1 MSIGPTVSL
10 VRDLP
15 LSAGGDLVT
24 RLARERDPVR
34 AVVEL
39 VWNAIDAEADTI
51 RVQLARTDMDAIERV
66 TVEDDG
72 HGITSDEVQSTFG
85 RIGGSWKAL
94 ASRSK
99 NDKRGLH
106 GKLGEGRLRAFA
118 LGSRVTWA
126 SESVNV
132 TGESERIVIEGVKER
147 AEPFSWEASPSTETT
162 TGTVVTAL
170 NEQDRSLNS
179 LLSDTTLATLT
190 SHFAPVLL
198 NDDSLTVI
206 FDGSKLKPSDE
217 ILDDTTVEVGLDI
230 NHNAVLSIR
239 IIEWRT
245 GKHRAIYF
253 GEDAERFVVEM
264 SGAELESQ
272 TAYSAYVTWNGFDVD
287 SLSELGLGEM
297 APDPAGAV
305 WRATKTAVREHFA
318 SRRRSRRRDQIDE
331 WKSKG
336 IYPYEA
342 EPTTEADKAER
353 AVFDIVSSALVPQI
367 SKRKDGAQLT
377 LNLLRDALKTDPE
390 NLALLVSEFVA
401 LTEQDRQALTKLL
414 SETTLAGV
422 IRAANLVTSR
432 TKFLAG
438 LEHLLFDPDDSKK
451 VGERD
456 HLHKILE
463 HELWIFG
470 EEYHFMNSER
480 GLTQMLRTHLKLEGL
495 PTGKAEPVKRWDG
508 KSGRIDLHLAV
519 KAKEHD
525 RIRHLVIELKAPG
538 ITAGRTERNQIE
550 DYINVVADNAAFAS
564 DRSVWEVILVVT
576 DYDGVMDNSIIGSDR
591 ELGLVFEPDKKPGRP
606 TVRAYVRRWRDIID
620 ENKRR
625 LDFVTSSLEF
635 DPSLAEGLA
644 FIREEYSEL
653 IPDNLAADEEP
664 RGGDS

>member
-1 MSIGPTVSL
+1 MNAGPTVGL

-39 VWNAIDAEADTI
+39 VWNAIDAEAETV
-51 RVQLARTDMDAIERV
+51 RVQLSRSNIDAIESV
-66 TVEDDG
+66 TVQDDG
-72 HGITSDEVQSTFG
+72 HGITSDEVQATFG

-94 ASRSK
+94 AARSK
-99 NDKRGLH
+99 NNKRGLH

-126 SESVNV
+126 SESIN
-132 TGESERIVIEGVKER
+132 TAGDRERVVIEGAKER
-147 AEPFSWEASPSTETT
+147 AEPFSWEASPSTETV
-162 TGTVVTAL
+162 TGTIVTAL

-179 LLSDTTLATLT
+179 LIGDSTLTVLT

-206 FDGSKLKPSDE
+206 FDGVKLDPADE
-217 ILDDTTVEVGLDI
+217 ILDDTTVTAMLDSDSD
-230 NHNAVLSIR
+230 AVVSIR

-253 GEDAERFVVEM
+253 GEDAERFVVEA
-264 SGAELESQ
+264 SGSEIEPQA
-272 TAYSAYVTWNGFDVD
+272 AYSAYVTWPGFDTE
-287 SLSELGLGEM
+287 SLADLGLGDM

-305 WRATKTAVREHFA
+305 WRATRTAVKDHFA
-318 SRRRSRRRDQIDE
+318 ARRRARRRDQIDE

-336 IYPYEA
+336 IYPYET
-342 EPTTEADKAER
+342 EPATEADKAER

-367 SKRKDGAQLT
+367 PKRKDGAQLT

-390 NLALLVSEFVA
+390 NLAVLISEFVA
-401 LTEQDRQALTKLL
+401 LSEQDRKALTKLL
-414 SETTLAGV
+414 SETSLAGV
-422 IRAANLVTSR
+422 IRSANLVTSR
-432 TKFLAG
+432 SKFLAG
-438 LEHLLFDPDDSKK
+438 LEHLVFDPEDSKK

-456 HLHKILE
+456 HLHKFLE

-495 PTGKAEPVKRWDG
+495 PAGKVEPVKRWDG
-508 KSGRIDLHLAV
+508 KTGRIDLHLAV

-525 RIRHLVIELKAPG
+525 RIRHLVVELKAPD

-550 DYINVVADNAAFAS
+550 DYINVVVDNAAFAS
-564 DRSVWEVILVVT
+564 DRSVWEFILVVT

-625 LDFVTSSLEF
+625 LEFVTNSLEF

-644 FIREEYSEL
+644 FIREQYAEM
-653 IPDNLAADEEP
+653 IPDGLAPGETDESTP
-664 RGGDS
+664 

>member
-1 MSIGPTVSL
+1 MSL

-39 VWNAIDAEADTI
+39 VWNAVDAEAGTV
-51 RVQLARTDMDAIERV
+51 RVTLARSEMDAIESV

-72 HGITSDEVQSTFG
+72 HGITSDEVQATFG

-94 ASRSK
+94 AARSK

-126 SESVNV
+126 SESVN
-132 TGESERIVIEGVKER
+132 TAGERERVIIEGAKER
-147 AEPFSWEASPSTETT
+147 AEPFSWEASPSTERV

-179 LLSDTTLATLT
+179 LISDTTLTTLT

-206 FDGSKLKPSDE
+206 FDGAKLDPADE
-217 ILDDTTVEVGLDI
+217 ILDDTTVT
-230 NHNAVLSIR
+230 AVLDSDSDAVVSIR

-245 GKHRAIYF
+245 GKHRAVYF
-253 GEDAERFVVEM
+253 GEDAERFVVEA
-264 SGAELESQ
+264 SGSELEAQ
-272 TAYSAYVTWNGFDVD
+272 AAYSAYVTWPEFDTE
-287 SLSELGLGEM
+287 SLADLGLGDM

-305 WRATKTAVREHFA
+305 WRATRTAVKDHFSA
-318 SRRRSRRRDQIDE
+318 RRRARRRDQIDE

-336 IYPYEA
+336 IYPYET

-367 SKRKDGAQLT
+367 PKRKDGAQLT

-390 NLALLVSEFVA
+390 NLAVLVSEFVA
-401 LTEQDRQALTKLL
+401 LSEQDRKALTKLL
-414 SETTLAGV
+414 SETSLAGV
-422 IRAANLVTSR
+422 IRSANLVTSR
-432 TKFLAG
+432 SKFLAG
-438 LEHLLFDPDDSKK
+438 LEHLLFDPEDSKK

-456 HLHKILE
+456 HLHKFLE

-495 PTGKAEPVKRWDG
+495 PDGKVEPVKRWDG
-508 KSGRIDLHLAV
+508 KTGRIDLHLAV

-525 RIRHLVIELKAPG
+525 RIRHLVVELKAPD
-538 ITAGRTERNQIE
+538 ITVGRTERNQIE
-550 DYINVVADNAAFAS
+550 DYINVVVDNAAFAS
-564 DRSVWEVILVVT
+564 DRSVWEFILVVT

-591 ELGLVFEPDKKPGRP
+591 ELGLVFEPVKKPGRP

-625 LDFVTSSLEF
+625 LEFVTNSLEF

-644 FIREEYSEL
+644 FIREQYAEM
-653 IPDNLAADEEP
+653 IPEGLASQEP
-664 RGGDS
+664 TGNGDL

>member
-1 MSIGPTVSL
+1 MNAGPRVSL
-10 VRDLP
+10 VKDLP

-34 AVVEL
+34 GVVEL
-39 VWNAIDAEADTI
+39 VWNAIDAEADTV
-51 RVQLARTDMDAIERV
+51 RVRLGRTQMDAIESV
-66 TVEDDG
+66 SVEDDG
-72 HGITSDEVQSTFG
+72 HGISSDEVPATFG

-94 ASRSK
+94 ATRSK

-126 SESVNV
+126 SESVN
-132 TGESERIVIEGVKER
+132 TAGEHEHVVIEGAKER
-147 AEPFSWEASPSTETT
+147 AEPFSWEATPSTETK

-179 LLSDTTLATLT
+179 LISDTASSTLT

-198 NDDSLTVI
+198 NDETLTVI
-206 FDGSKLKPSDE
+206 FDGTKLNPADE
-217 ILDDTTVEVGLDI
+217 ILDDTTVEVALDTVPG
-230 NHNAVLSIR
+230 ALASIR

-245 GKHRAIYF
+245 GKHRAVYF
-253 GEDAERFVVEM
+253 GEDSERFVVEA
-264 SGAELESQ
+264 SGSELESQ
-272 TAYSAYVTWNGFDVD
+272 ATFSAYVTWPGFDTD
-287 SLSELGLGEM
+287 SLADLGLGDM
-297 APDPAGAV
+297 APDPAGAI
-305 WRATKTAVREHFA
+305 WRATRTTVKEHFA
-318 SRRRSRRRDQIDE
+318 SRRRARRRDQIDE

-336 IYPYEA
+336 IYPYEE
-342 EPTTEADKAER
+342 EPTTEAGKAER

-367 SKRKDGAQLT
+367 PKRKDGAQLT

-390 NLALLVSEFVA
+390 NLAVLVSEFVA
-401 LTEQDRQALTKLL
+401 LSEQDRKALTRLL
-414 SETTLAGV
+414 SETSLAGI
-422 IRAANLVTSR
+422 IRSANLVTSR
-432 TKFLAG
+432 SKFLAG

-495 PTGKAEPVKRWDG
+495 PDDKVEPVKRWDG
-508 KSGRIDLHLAV
+508 KSGRIDLHVA
-519 KAKEHD
+519 AKFQEHD
-525 RIRHLVIELKAPG
+525 RVRHLVVELKAPG
-538 ITAGRTERNQIE
+538 IVAGRKERDQIE
-550 DYINVVADNAAFAS
+550 DYVNVVVGTPAFAS
-564 DRSVWEVILVVT
+564 ERATWDFILAVT
-576 DYDGVMDNSIIGSDR
+576 DYDELIENSFKGDNR
-591 ELGLVFEPDKKPGRP
+591 ELGLVLAPDSKPGRP
-606 TVRAYVRRWRDIID
+606 MVRAYVRRWRNIID

-644 FIREEYSEL
+644 FIREEYAEL
-653 IPDNLAADEEP
+653 IPEDLGS
-664 RGGDS
+664 GGPKNM

>member
-1 MSIGPTVSL
+1 MNAGPTVSL
-10 VRDLP
+10 VKDLP
-15 LSAGGDLVT
+15 LSAGSDLVT

-39 VWNAIDAEADTI
+39 VWNAIDAEADTV
-51 RVQLARTDMDAIERV
+51 RVTLARTEMDAIESV
-66 TVEDDG
+66 TVDDDG
-72 HGITSDEVQSTFG
+72 HGISSDEVQATFG

-94 ASRSK
+94 ATRSK

-118 LGSRVTWA
+118 LGSRVTWT
-126 SESVNV
+126 SESVN
-132 TGESERIVIEGVKER
+132 TAGDHERVVIEGAKER
-147 AEPFSWEASPSTETT
+147 AEPFSWEATPSGETK

-179 LLSDTTLATLT
+179 LISDTTLTTLT

-198 NDDSLTVI
+198 DDETLTVI
-206 FDGSKLKPSDE
+206 FDSTKLDPSDE
-217 ILDDTTVEVGLDI
+217 ILDDTTVEVELDTLPE
-230 NHNAVLSIR
+230 AVVSIR

-245 GKHRAIYF
+245 GKHRAVYF
-253 GEDAERFVVEM
+253 GEDTARFVVEA
-264 SGAELESQ
+264 SGSELEGQ
-272 TAYSAYVTWNGFDVD
+272 AAFSAYVTWPGFDTE
-287 SLSELGLGEM
+287 SLADLGLGDM

-305 WRATKTAVREHFA
+305 WRATRTAVKDHFA
-318 SRRRSRRRDQIDE
+318 SRRRTRRRDQIDE

-336 IYPYEA
+336 VYPYKEEPATEA
-342 EPTTEADKAER
+342 EKAER

-367 SKRKDGAQLT
+367 PKRKDGAQLT

-390 NLALLVSEFVA
+390 NLAVLVSEFVA
-401 LTEQDRQALTKLL
+401 LSEQDRKALSRLL
-414 SETTLAGV
+414 SETSLAGV
-422 IRAANLVTSR
+422 IRSANLVTSR
-432 TKFLAG
+432 SKFLAG

-495 PTGKAEPVKRWDG
+495 PDGKVEPVKRWDG
-508 KSGRIDLHLAV
+508 KTGRVDLHVA
-519 KAKEHD
+519 AKFQEHD
-525 RIRHLVIELKAPG
+525 RVRHLVVELKAPDVV
-538 ITAGRTERNQIE
+538 AGRKERDQIE
-550 DYINVVADNAAFAS
+550 DYVNVVASTPAFAS
-564 DRSVWEVILVVT
+564 ERAVWDFILVVT
-576 DYDGVMDNSIIGSDR
+576 DYDELIENSFKSENR
-591 ELGLVFEPDKKPGRP
+591 ELGLVLEPDKKPGRP
-606 TVRAYVRRWRDIID
+606 TVRAYVRRWRDVID

-625 LDFVTSSLEF
+625 LEFVTSSLEF

-644 FIREEYSEL
+644 FIREEYAEM
-653 IPDNLAADEEP
+653 IP
-664 RGGDS
+664 GDLVSDDSGDVRS

>member
-1 MSIGPTVSL
+1 MNVGLTVSL

-15 LSAGGDLVT
+15 LSAGSDLVT

-39 VWNAIDAEADTI
+39 VWNAIDAEAGAVRIT
-51 RVQLARTDMDAIERV
+51 LARSDMDAIESV
-66 TVEDDG
+66 AVEDDG
-72 HGITSDEVQSTFG
+72 HGISSDEVQATFG

-94 ASRSK
+94 ATRSK

-118 LGSRVTWA
+118 LGSRVTWT
-126 SESVNV
+126 SESVN
-132 TGESERIVIEGVKER
+132 TGGEHERVVIEGAKER
-147 AEPFSWEASPSTETT
+147 AEPFSWDKTPSTETE

-170 NEQDRSLNS
+170 NEQDRSLNA
-179 LLSDTTLATLT
+179 LISDATQTTLA

-198 NDDSLTVI
+198 NDETLMII
-206 FDGSKLKPSDE
+206 FDGAKLDPADE
-217 ILDDTTVEVGLDI
+217 ILDDTMIEIGLDSVP
-230 NHNAVLSIR
+230 NASLSIR

-245 GKHRAIYF
+245 GKHRAVYF
-253 GEDAERFVVEM
+253 GQDSERFVVEA
-264 SGAELESQ
+264 SGSELESQ
-272 TAYSAYVTWNGFDVD
+272 AAFSAYVTWAGFDTE
-287 SLSELGLGEM
+287 SLADLGLGDI
-297 APDPAGAV
+297 APDPAGAA
-305 WRATKTAVREHFA
+305 WRATRAAVKEHFA
-318 SRRRSRRRDQIDE
+318 SRRRARRRDQIDE

-336 IYPYEA
+336 IYPYQE
-342 EPTTEADKAER
+342 EPTTDADKAER

-367 SKRKDGAQLT
+367 PKRKDGAQLT
-377 LNLLRDALKTDPE
+377 LNLLRDALRTDPE
-390 NLALLVSEFVA
+390 NLAALVSEFVA
-401 LTEQDRQALTKLL
+401 LSEQDRKALTKLL
-414 SETTLAGV
+414 SETSLAGI
-422 IRAANLVTSR
+422 IRSANLVTSR
-432 TKFLAG
+432 SKFLAG

-451 VGERD
+451 VNERD
-456 HLHKILE
+456 HLHKFLE

-495 PTGKAEPVKRWDG
+495 PNDNVEPVKRWDG
-508 KSGRIDLHLAV
+508 KTGRIDLHLAV

-525 RIRHLVIELKAPG
+525 RIRHLVVELKAPD
-538 ITAGRTERNQIE
+538 ITAGRYERNQIE
-550 DYINVVADNAAFAS
+550 DYMNVVVESAAFAS
-564 DRSVWEVILVVT
+564 DRSVWEFILVVT

-625 LDFVTSSLEF
+625 LEFVTSSLEF

-644 FIREEYSEL
+644 FIREQYAEM
-653 IPDNLAADEEP
+653 IPNDLASHAA
-664 RGGDS
+664 GDAKD

>member
-1 MSIGPTVSL
+1 M
-10 VRDLP
+10 RDLP

-39 VWNAIDAEADTI
+39 VWNAIDAEADTV
-51 RVQLARTDMDAIERV
+51 RVQLARSDMDAIESV

-72 HGITSDEVQSTFG
+72 HGITSDEVQATFG

-94 ASRSK
+94 ATRSK

-118 LGSRVTWA
+118 LGSRVTW
-126 SESVNV
+126 
-132 TGESERIVIEGVKER
+132 ESEGVNTAGERERVVIEGAKER
-147 AEPFSWEASPSTETT
+147 AEPFGWDAVPSSATE

-170 NEQDRSLNS
+170 NEQDRNLNS
-179 LLSDTTLATLT
+179 LISDTTLNTLT

-198 NDDSLTVI
+198 NDESLTVI
-206 FDGSKLKPSDE
+206 FDGAKLDPADE
-217 ILDDTTVEVGLDI
+217 ILDDTTVDVELDSDPS
-230 NHNAVLSIR
+230 AVVLVR

-245 GKHRAIYF
+245 GKHRAVYF
-253 GEDAERFVVEM
+253 GEDAERFVVEA
-264 SGAELESQ
+264 SGSEVESQ
-272 TAYSAYVTWNGFDVD
+272 AAFSAYVTWAGFDVE
-287 SLSELGLGEM
+287 SLADLGLGDM

-305 WRATKTAVREHFA
+305 WRATRTAVKEHFA
-318 SRRRSRRRDQIDE
+318 SRRRARRRDQIDE

-336 IYPYEA
+336 IYPYKEA
-342 EPTTEADKAER
+342 PATEADKAER

-367 SKRKDGAQLT
+367 PKRKDGAQLT

-401 LTEQDRQALTKLL
+401 LSEQDRQALTKLL
-414 SETTLAGV
+414 SETTLAGI
-422 IRAANLVTSR
+422 IRSANLVTSR
-432 TKFLAG
+432 SKFLAG

-495 PTGKAEPVKRWDG
+495 PTGNVEPVKRWDG
-508 KSGRIDLHLAV
+508 KSGRVDLHVA
-519 KAKEHD
+519 AKSQEHD
-525 RIRHLVIELKAPG
+525 RVRHLVVELKAPG
-538 ITAGRTERNQIE
+538 ITAGRGERDQIE
-550 DYINVVADNAAFAS
+550 DYVNVVVKTSAFAS
-564 DRSVWEVILVVT
+564 ERAIWDFILVVT
-576 DYDGVMDNSIIGSDR
+576 DYDDVIENSFKSEGR
-591 ELGLVFEPDKKPGRP
+591 ELGLVLEPDKKPGRP

-625 LDFVTSSLEF
+625 LDFVSSSLEF

-644 FIREEYSEL
+644 FIRNEYAEML
-653 IPDNLAADEEP
+653 PDDVGTTEASSGDEQRAALL
-664 RGGDS
+664 